1 MLVWQKRW
9 LQEMAKKKL
18 GRGLDALFNDAEISL
33 DTLQDVS
40 TPVEGEEII
49 EIDIASLRPNPYQ
62 PRKMFDGEA
71 LDDLAASIKEHGIFQ
86 PLIIKKTVKGYEI
99 VAGERRFR
107 AAQKVGLLTVPA
119 VVRDF
124 SDQQMMEIAL
134 LENLQRED
142 LNGVEEAIAY
152 QNLID
157 SLSLTQE
164 QLSVRV
170 GKSRTHITNM
180 LGILKLPKDIQDL
193 VVEKKLSSAHARI
206 LSKYDN
212 EDEIRK
218 LAKEII
224 SDKLSVRDVEK
235 KRSDKKNVVPKDVHV
250 LEVEEKLRCTF
261 NRKVTIENNK
271 VVLSYSG
278 KDDLNNLLSL
288 LIKE

>member
-1 MLVWQKRW
+1 
-9 LQEMAKKKL
+9 MAKKKL